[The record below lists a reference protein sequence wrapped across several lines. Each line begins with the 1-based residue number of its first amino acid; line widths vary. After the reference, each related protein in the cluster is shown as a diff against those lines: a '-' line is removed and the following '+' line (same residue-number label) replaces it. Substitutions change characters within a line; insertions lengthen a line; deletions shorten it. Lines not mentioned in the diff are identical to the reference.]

1 MKLRKDLK
9 DTWSREQKKLAEC
22 KAAMKA
28 SKTKYTMLG
37 QDLARVS
44 SSLLCMLSAVSV
56 YVCVTMQTLFA
67 MLTKIFIT

>member
-9 DTWSREQKKLAEC
+9 DTWAREQKKLSEC

-37 QDLARVS
+37 QELARVS
-44 SSLLCMLSAVSV
+44 FKSMYAHFCKLSTVSTACVCAVVV
-56 YVCVTMQTLFA
+56 YCQHFY
-67 MLTKIFIT
+67 